1 MQQSLLIEKYLLD
14 LQRVSQELQAPVLD
28 LACGRGRNG
37 LYLLQHD
44 IPVTFADIN
53 NEALEHVKL
62 NIGSVNANK
71 QDIAQYWQTDFEQEP
86 ILTCN
91 NSHPLHGKLFS
102 AIIVFRYLHRPLFD
116 HIKASVKPRG
126 MIIYQTFTEQQ
137 AQLGRPKNPNFLL
150 KSGEL
155 LEIFTDWEI
164 VHSFEGV
171 VSCANNESK
180 QAIAQIVAIKP

>member
-1 MQQSLLIEKYLLD
+1 VQQSLLIEKYLLD